1 MREIPK
7 KNYIILVVLLAVT
20 VFFTLFIAN
29 IYKNKEKLTSNFY
42 EYVNKITPDSFDE
55 FMTENEDI
63 IIYIGDKYDLT
74 LGTVEKEL
82 EEKIN
87 ELNLKHS
94 LIYIDKSYVDKNF
107 IKKLKGYNI
116 NIDLDKL
123 PVVVVVVEEEVIKN
137 VRLNSNT
144 DIDMLIDGEAFE
156 WLT

>member
-20 VFFTLFIAN
+20 AFLTLFLSN

-42 EYVNKITPDSFDE
+42 EYANKITPESFDE
-55 FMTENEDI
+55 FMTENEDV

-74 LGTVEKEL
+74 IETVEKEL
-82 EEKIN
+82 SQKID
-87 ELNLKHS
+87 ELNLKHN
-94 LIYIDKSYVDKNF
+94 LIYIDKSYVDKKF
-107 IKKLKGYNI
+107 IKKLKGYDI

-123 PVVVVVVEEEVIKN
+123 PVVLVVVEEEVIKN

-144 DIDMLIDGEAFE
+144 DIDELIAGEIFE
-156 WLT
+156 